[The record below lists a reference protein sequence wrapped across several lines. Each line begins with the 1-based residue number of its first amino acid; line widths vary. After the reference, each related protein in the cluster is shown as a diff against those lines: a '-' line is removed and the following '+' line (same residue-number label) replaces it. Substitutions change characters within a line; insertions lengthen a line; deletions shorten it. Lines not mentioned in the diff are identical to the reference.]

1 MSRPVTR
8 YVTMGDN
15 CMSECDCGISTG
27 PHDPDCHSFDVCD
40 EHYCDRHM
48 REAEAE
54 HAWLRGLPRHAV
66 FDDAQA
72 REEREQEL
80 RDAGRWVDLP

>member
-1 MSRPVTR
+1 MSACHS
-8 YVTMGDN
+8 D
-15 CMSECDCGISTG
+15 CDCGADDVG
-27 PHDPDCHSFDVCD
+27 RPGAPHSVDCSSHVICD
-40 EHYCDRHM
+40 ESGHCDRHF
-48 REAEAE
+48 AEAMKE

>member
-1 MSRPVTR
+1 MSDC
-8 YVTMGDN
+8 YSD
-15 CMSECDCGISTG
+15 CDCDTL
-27 PHDPDCHSFDVCD
+27 PHEPDCSSHVICY
-40 EHYCDRHM
+40 EGGYCDRHYL
-48 REAEAE
+48 EAMKE